1 MTFGEKLRLIRQYKL
16 MTQEDL
22 AHLLGTSKQVI
33 SRYELGQTT
42 PKIGVAAEWCEK
54 LGVSLD
60 SMLNDDYD
68 DIGFNRYT
76 KSCKCRFLPKE
87 ELTADPDQNTVILA
101 ARGGGIIKRKLT
113 NEQIE
118 LLEKMIQQMPETDED
133 L

>member
-1 MTFGEKLRLIRQYKL
+1 MTFGEKLRLIRKYKR
-16 MTQEDL
+16 MSQQDL
-22 AHLLGTSKQVI
+22 AYLLGTSKQVI

-54 LGVSLD
+54 LGISLD

-68 DIGFNRYT
+68 GIEFNRYT
-76 KSCKCRFLPKE
+76 RLGEYRTLPKE
-87 ELTADPDQNTVILA
+87 EPTADPDQNTVILA

-118 LLEKMIQQMPETDED
+118 LLEKLIQQMPETDED